1 MSRYLFVIGMLLIAG
16 VKGSAQSYGLSFTS
30 HEAVMEKRTSLDL
43 SPDDSICFSK
53 NFELGFDIRLIPDYK
68 TYFGFVLRIV
78 NNDEENIDL
87 IYNEKQRSFE
97 VITGENFSGI
107 SFAIDSP
114 RLYREWNRFT
124 LKFNLGER
132 TLQFMVNEKQAGKS
146 RIPANFRCLKFLWG
160 ASDVQKFDTKDV
172 PPMQLKDIRLSE
184 NGKEKYFWSLNESA
198 GDICYDQV
206 KRKAAKI
213 KNPVWI
219 KPGHQK
225 WELLTTFSIGSF
237 AGLGYD
243 PRQDQ
248 LYVAGGDSLAF
259 YTFKNG
265 QNALGWIPNHPL
277 NLRLG
282 SQAIF
287 DTITGK
293 LYDLYID
300 QQKVVAYDFASRQW
314 DGNFDPG
321 KITEF
326 WHANKFISPVD
337 SCLYIIG
344 GYGQFKYKNLVQRYS
359 PLTRKWELIT
369 TMGDYFSP
377 RYLSALGTDPKG
389 NFAYIIGGY
398 GSKTGDQML
407 APGNVYDMVR
417 YNIRER
423 SFKRMFTL
431 KPSTTQFTFSN
442 SLVIGPKSDEY
453 YGLIFPNVRAN
464 SYLQLIKGSLS
475 DSTYTL
481 LANEIPLSFHDV
493 TSFTDLYYSPL
504 SNKLIAVILNYPT
517 LEDKGKI
524 TEVKVYALN
533 FPPESED
540 IAPVNKK
547 ESHDR
552 YSFLWLILGAG
563 LVLAALLVLF
573 RKRLF
578 RPGIGAGE
586 AGSAVRDE
594 LPLAATHPQEL
605 AEKTHR
611 SSIYLFGPFQ
621 VFDKDGNN
629 IARLFSPLLKELFL
643 VIAIYTIRNGRGIS
657 SEELNEILWH
667 DKSEKDAMNNRS
679 VNLTKLKTFLEKI
692 GNCVISKDSGY
703 WQFHVLDEDTY
714 VDYKKYISLLQSAG
728 DPAKG
733 YIHPLVDVIRRGP
746 FLAQTEYNWL
756 DDIKSEISN
765 SGIHIC
771 LDYLES
777 RQVRKDP
784 EFAIEI
790 ANCIFHFDLLNEDA
804 LIHKCKNLI
813 QLKRH
818 TLAMNTYHKFLK
830 DYKDIYGTEFGKSFQ
845 EVIS

>member
-1 MSRYLFVIGMLLIAG
+1 
-16 VKGSAQSYGLSFTS
+16 
-30 HEAVMEKRTSLDL
+30 MEKRTSLDL
-43 SPDDSICFSK
+43 SPDDSLCFSK
-53 NFELGFDIRLIPDYK
+53 SFVLDFDIRLIPDHK
-68 TYFGFVLRIV
+68 AYFGYVLRIV
-78 NNDEENIDL
+78 SNDNQNIDL
-87 IYNEKQRSFE
+87 IYNEKQTSFE

-114 RLYREWNRFT
+114 RLFREWTRFS
-124 LKFNLGER
+124 LRFSPDSL
-132 TLQFMVNEKQAGKS
+132 TLQFRVNGKLS
-146 RIPANFRCLKFLWG
+146 GSSAIPANFRCLKFLWG

-172 PPMQLKDIRLSE
+172 PPMQIKDIRISE
-184 NGKEKYFWSLNESA
+184 NNQEKYFWSLNETS
-198 GDICYDQV
+198 GDISYDLIR
-206 KRKAAKI
+206 KKAARI

-237 AGLGYD
+237 AGLGFD
-243 PRQDQ
+243 PRQDRIC
-248 LYVAGGDSLAF
+248 VAGSDSMAL
-259 YTFKNG
+259 YSLRNG
-265 QNALGWIPNHPL
+265 QNMLSWRANRRI

-287 DTITGK
+287 DTISGK

-300 QQKVVAYDFASRQW
+300 QQKVVAYDFASGQW
-314 DGNFDPG
+314 DGDFEPG

-326 WHANKFISPVD
+326 WHADKFISPVD
-337 SCLYIIG
+337 SCLYVMG

-359 PLTRKWELIT
+359 MASRKWELVST
-369 TMGDYFSP
+369 SGDYFSP
-377 RYLSALGTDPKG
+377 RYLSALGADGKG
-389 NFAYIIGGY
+389 EFAYIIGGY

-407 APGNVYDMVR
+407 APGNVYDMMRYDVR
-417 YNIRER
+417 KR
-423 SFKRMFTL
+423 SFKKMFTIR
-431 KPSTTQFTFSN
+431 PSATQFTFSN

-464 SYLQLIKGSLS
+464 SWLQLIRGSLT
-475 DSTYTL
+475 DSTYTP
-481 LANEIPLSFHDV
+481 LANAIPLSFHDV
-493 TSFTDLYYSPL
+493 STFADLYYSTL
-504 SNKLIAVILNYPT
+504 SNKLIAVILHFPT
-517 LEDKGKI
+517 LDDKEKI
-524 TEVKVYALN
+524 TEVRVYALN

-540 IAPVNKK
+540 ALAPEKK
-547 ESHDR
+547 EGHSR
-552 YSFLWLILGAG
+552 YSLFFLIAGAV
-563 LVLAALLVLF
+563 VLAAFLLFLF
-573 RKRLF
+573 RKKLF
-578 RPGIGAGE
+578 RPGIRGGGAVVSVIPDGLHGTVSYQQE
-586 AGSAVRDE
+586 
-594 LPLAATHPQEL
+594 HP
-605 AEKTHR
+605 EKVHR

-621 VFDKDGNN
+621 VFDKEGND
-629 IARLFSPLLKELFL
+629 IARLFSPLVKELFL
-643 VIAIYTIRNGRGIS
+643 IIATYTIANGRGIS

-692 GNCVISKDSGY
+692 GNCAVIKESGF
-703 WQFHVLDEDTY
+703 WQVQVHDEEVY
-714 VDYKKYISLLQSAG
+714 VDYKKYVSLLASAG

-733 YIHPLVDVIRRGP
+733 YIHPLVDIIRRGP

-777 RQVRKDP
+777 KQGKKDP

-804 LIHKCKNLI
+804 LIYKCKSLI

-818 TLAMNTYHKFLK
+818 TLAINTYQKFLK

-845 EVIS
+845 EVVS